1 MEGFDRQFYPL
12 YVAIAEAG
20 VPALF
25 HTGQTGIGASCPAAM
40 ASNTST
46 RCCST
51 TTTTTPTLSGW
62 APNNFAPQLV
72 KAANSMLR
80 GKVLFGSDFPV
91 IQVDRWMKDF
101 ENLDIEPEVAP
112 LIVKRNALRV
122 LGIRQFMWVITGWM
136 TGYGHF

>member
-1 MEGFDRQFYPL
+1 
-12 YVAIAEAG
+12 
-20 VPALF
+20 
-25 HTGQTGIGASCPAAM
+25 
-40 ASNTST
+40 
-46 RCCST
+46 
-51 TTTTTPTLSGW
+51 
-62 APNNFAPQLV
+62 
-72 KAANSMLR
+72 MLR